1 MNFEVVDNGFQVLM
15 MLLAGIMSAVRLLK
29 TGSRRYVLLVGGY
42 SCFAMGTFYY
52 VMYLV
57 IRGNVPQ
64 VFYVAEIA
72 WLAAYLFLLAL
83 EFMRI
88 GSKVSFYL
96 PAAVAG
102 IAVIGLAILFDIPGH
117 SWLMCICF
125 GAELGMLAYLAV
137 WQLHRKAENMESGKR
152 KKRGMDVFVLLIVF
166 LQLAVYIVSMFI
178 KDYSRFNVYFAVDI
192 TLTLNWVSLYFLVKG
207 EEENS

>member
-57 IRGNVPQ
+57 IRGNVPK

-72 WLAAYLFLLAL
+72 
-83 EFMRI
+83 
-88 GSKVSFYL
+88 
-96 PAAVAG
+96 
-102 IAVIGLAILFDIPGH
+102 
-117 SWLMCICF
+117 
-125 GAELGMLAYLAV
+125 
-137 WQLHRKAENMESGKR
+137 
-152 KKRGMDVFVLLIVF
+152 
-166 LQLAVYIVSMFI
+166 
-178 KDYSRFNVYFAVDI
+178 
-192 TLTLNWVSLYFLVKG
+192 
-207 EEENS
+207 

>member
-15 MLLAGIMSAVRLLK
+15 MLLMGIMSAFSLLK
-29 TGSRRYVLLVGGY
+29 TGSRRYVFLVGGY
-42 SCFAMGTFYY
+42 SCFAMGTFYF
-52 VMYLV
+52 VIYLV

-83 EFMRI
+83 EFMHI
-88 GSKVSFYL
+88 GSKVNFYL

-102 IAVIGLAILFDIPGH
+102 VAATGLALFFDIPGH
-117 SWLMCICF
+117 SWLMCACF
-125 GAELGMLAYLAV
+125 SAELGALAYLSV

-152 KKRGMDVFVLLIVF
+152 KKRGMDVLVLLIVF

-178 KDYSRFNVYFAVDI
+178 KDYTRFNVYFAVD
-192 TLTLNWVSLYFLVKG
+192 TALTLNWVGLYFLVKG

>member
-83 EFMRI
+83 
-88 GSKVSFYL
+88 GSKVNFYL
-96 PAAVAG
+96 PAVVAG
-102 IAVIGLAILFDIPGH
+102 VAAIGLALLFDIPGH
-117 SWLMCICF
+117 SWLMCVCF
-125 GAELGMLAYLAV
+125 GAELGVLAYLAV
-137 WQLHRKAENMESGKR
+137 WQLHQKAENMKPGKR
-152 KKRGMDVFVLLIVF
+152 KKWGMDVPVLLIIF
-166 LQLAVYIVSMFI
+166 LQLAVYIVSIFI
-178 KDYSRFNVYFAVDI
+178 KDYTRFNAYFAVDI
-192 TLTLNWVSLYFLVKG
+192 ALTLNWVSLYFLVKG